1 MNVTTEN
8 FERDVIERSR
18 ELPVVVDFWAAW
30 CGPCRALGPAIES
43 EVAKRDGTIELAK
56 VDVDAEQALAAEYGI
71 QSIPTV
77 AVFRDGKPVSGFVGA
92 HPAAAIGRFLD
103 EMIEKHA
110 ESVEAV

>member
-1 MNVTTEN
+1 MDVTTEN

-18 ELPVVVDFWAAW
+18 NLPVVVDFWAAW

-43 EVAKRDGTIELAK
+43 EVAKREGTIELAK
-56 VDVDAEQALAAEYGI
+56 VDVDAEQMLAAEYGI

-92 HPAAAIGRFLD
+92 HPAAAIGEFLD
-103 EMIEKHA
+103 EMIAKHA